1 MAVLGSI
8 LFNRTLKQF
17 LECEDLKSAKGVALI
32 EKLRHSAKDSL
43 DRLLQVIPETGKPH
57 SEVLRKICLEQAEG
71 GSEDQFL
78 GKLDNDSTE
87 IRNTAASILSQTGQ
101 INPSK
106 LFKKLHESDVSKSE
120 IIEILSFQRE
130 NLKPEQIISNAL
142 KLDKAHAEQL
152 LKLAQDSKK
161 PLDIS
166 MLNIEP
172 VAIQNPTVK
181 ILLLRYFAQVKQ
193 AAIAAVIGKFLSD
206 DNHTVV
212 IEALKSLRS
221 LQVRFDAA
229 FLLRHLES
237 ISEIERE
244 IAFETLNRQANPDLV
259 GKMGPASCGKSDEVR
274 EFLVR
279 QVVKH
284 ATAPGLEEFIRS
296 LETLDQWNRGE
307 TLKSLEDFGNE
318 KLAQAAKELVEHDNE
333 FIREQAQLLSTATGQ
348 ATGLKGLWDQAMSD
362 NWQVRDNA
370 LQAIGKSGKREAI
383 DFLKKVVD
391 KYPESAVTVLD
402 ATAELGFT
410 KGLEIAF
417 SCLRVAEARVQRKG
431 LETIGKLASQRHA
444 QVIRDKLMQKV
455 PELQATVRDTAG
467 EVVSRLTSS
476 YDLPPLD
483 VDQESYF
490 DTRMIKFDETQSFDQ
505 GSSQSQPIVQEINI
519 EDFKKG
525 DLWMERYRIDKEIGR
540 GAMGRVMLATDEMV
554 GEPLILKFM
563 HPELT
568 AEQDSRERFLREVKY
583 SRKISH
589 PNVIR
594 IHDMLFQNNLS
605 AISMEFFQSKGLD
618 EILREKKYFEIG
630 EGLEILVQVARGMAA
645 AHHQQVIHR
654 DLKPSN
660 VLMNDKGLVKIVD
673 FGIASA
679 SSQTDSTLTKAGSII
694 GTPAYLSP
702 ERARGKEA
710 DHRSD
715 IYALGI
721 IAYAMFS
728 GRLPYTGEPM
738 SLLYQHLEGNA
749 KPVHEIRK
757 EIGPRVSLLIQRMMA
772 VDLEDRLQTMDD
784 VAEAIEGLQKK
795 TA

>member
-1 MAVLGSI
+1 MSAV
-8 LFNRTLKQF
+8 
-17 LECEDLKSAKGVALI
+17 
-32 EKLRHSAKDSL
+32 
-43 DRLLQVIPETGKPH
+43 
-57 SEVLRKICLEQAEG
+57 
-71 GSEDQFL
+71 
-78 GKLDNDSTE
+78 
-87 IRNTAASILSQTGQ
+87 
-101 INPSK
+101 
-106 LFKKLHESDVSKSE
+106 
-120 IIEILSFQRE
+120 
-130 NLKPEQIISNAL
+130 
-142 KLDKAHAEQL
+142 
-152 LKLAQDSKK
+152 
-161 PLDIS
+161 
-166 MLNIEP
+166 
-172 VAIQNPTVK
+172 
-181 ILLLRYFAQVKQ
+181 
-193 AAIAAVIGKFLSD
+193 
-206 DNHTVV
+206 
-212 IEALKSLRS
+212 
-221 LQVRFDAA
+221 
-229 FLLRHLES
+229 
-237 ISEIERE
+237 ERE
-244 IAFETLNRQANPDLV
+244 IAYETINRQATPELV
-259 GKMGPASCGKSDEVR
+259 GKMGPVSCGKSDEVR
-274 EFLVR
+274 EFLVK

-284 ATAPGLEEFIRS
+284 ATAQGLEEFLRS

-307 TLKSLEDFGNE
+307 TLNALGNFGTE
-318 KLAQAAKELVEHDNE
+318 KLAQAARELVNHENE
-333 FIREQAQLLSTATGQ
+333 FIREQAQLLSTASGQ
-348 ATGLKGLWDQAMSD
+348 ETSLEGLWDQAMSD

-370 LQAIGKSGKREAI
+370 LQAVGKSGKREAV

-391 KYPESAVTVLD
+391 KYPESAVTVLE

-410 KGLEIAF
+410 KGLELAF
-417 SCLRVAEARVQRKG
+417 SCLRVDEARVQRKA
-431 LETIGKLASQRHA
+431 LETIGSLASQRHA

-455 PELQATVRDTAG
+455 PELQSTVRDTAQ
-467 EVVSRLTSS
+467 EVVTKLTSS

-490 DTRMIKFDETQSFDQ
+490 DTRMIKFDETQAFDQ
-505 GSSQSQPIVQEINI
+505 GASQPQPVVQEINI

-594 IHDMLFQNNLS
+594 IHDMLFHHNLS
-605 AISMEFFQSKGLD
+605 AISMEYFESKGLD
-618 EILREKKYFEIG
+618 EYLREKKHFDIG
-630 EGLEILVQVARGMAA
+630 EGLDILVQVARGMAA

-660 VLMNDKGLVKIVD
+660 VLMNGNGLVKIVD

-679 SSQTDSTLTKAGSII
+679 STQTDSTLTKAGSII

-757 EIGPRVSLLIQRMMA
+757 EVGPRVSLLVQRMMA

-784 VAEAIEGLQKK
+784 VAHAIEGLQKK